1 MEKTD
6 SHSWLQA
13 LGLEQHGSK
22 QNVILRYLHDNQI
35 SVAMFVFFVVMA
47 IRSLVSRQ
55 RDAAKT
61 GANRHYLEAP
71 SFPEI
76 DGLDK
81 FDWKTEDPIKL
92 RTFKPK
98 YYLTMAIQNLDP
110 SELLTMDR
118 TYVERIKYRSR
129 IIAESS
135 DICIRVHDDARIR
148 PAVIELYTYLLSHYL
163 PKRFPQMFKLHYAS
177 FETGNQF
184 MLENLVTKQVF
195 ATEPTNVTPT
205 ETLLK
210 TLGMTVDEDFLFLL
224 TEEGAESSDPKYV
237 FQALVCICPSGWDPR
252 EKIGQSLASIHAPVP
267 GYADKLE
274 SSMDRYF
281 KNIEVGKYVKRSNW
295 AITQHEE
302 LFMPDPNS
310 NHAKQD
316 EQVEAVTEI
325 DPDKTFLRCE
335 RQTLHRLPKSKALVF
350 AFKTYMD
357 TMRDIKLEGLGD
369 DLADAIDGLR
379 TGNVPAMSH
388 YKRSPVWGQ
397 AVKEYLRS

>member
-1 MEKTD
+1 
-6 SHSWLQA
+6 
-13 LGLEQHGSK
+13 
-22 QNVILRYLHDNQI
+22 
-35 SVAMFVFFVVMA
+35 
-47 IRSLVSRQ
+47 
-55 RDAAKT
+55 
-61 GANRHYLEAP
+61 
-71 SFPEI
+71 
-76 DGLDK
+76 
-81 FDWKTEDPIKL
+81 
-92 RTFKPK
+92 
-98 YYLTMAIQNLDP
+98 
-110 SELLTMDR
+110 MDR
-118 TYVERIKYRSR
+118 TYVERIKYRSK

-224 TEEGAESSDPKYV
+224 PEEGAESSDPKYV

-316 EQVEAVTEI
+316 EKVEAVTEI
-325 DPDKTFLRCE
+325 DPDKVCLLHNADVQSSSKVLTRSCRHFYAASGRHCIVCQNRKPWCLLSKRIWTQCE
-335 RQTLHRLPKSKALVF
+335 TSSSK
-350 AFKTYMD
+350 D
-357 TMRDIKLEGLGD
+357 
-369 DLADAIDGLR
+369 
-379 TGNVPAMSH
+379 
-388 YKRSPVWGQ
+388 
-397 AVKEYLRS
+397 